1 MKNWKNAIKKAALAV
16 IIAVSFAS
24 VAITTAGAFNYA
36 SASEQNLYW
45 FTGVINLVFGAAAIY
60 ALIQK
65 AQKMDVINNA
75 KEIK

>member
-1 MKNWKNAIKKAALAV
+1 MKNWKNAIKKATLAV
-16 IIAVSFAS
+16 IIATSFAS
-24 VAITTAGAFNYA
+24 VVITTAGAFNYA

-45 FTGVINLVFGAAAIY
+45 FTGAINLVFGAAAVY